1 MILYQLLEANTD
13 EEMEVDVKD
22 ICSSHTVFQNTV
34 KEAMYSDFVDCEV
47 VNYAVSDDMMIIY
60 ISGVDEVLDE
70 YVKEIL

>member
-1 MILYQLLEANTD
+1 
-13 EEMEVDVKD
+13 
-22 ICSSHTVFQNTV
+22 
-34 KEAMYSDFVDCEV
+34 MYSDFVDCEV